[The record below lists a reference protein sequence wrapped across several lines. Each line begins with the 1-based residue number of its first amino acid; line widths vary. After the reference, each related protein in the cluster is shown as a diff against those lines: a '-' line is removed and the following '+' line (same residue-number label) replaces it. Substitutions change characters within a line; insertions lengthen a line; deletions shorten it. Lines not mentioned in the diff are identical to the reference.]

1 MDLLLKDKVV
11 VITGGARNIGK
22 EMVLGFL
29 REGAKVITT
38 DRPGVVSDQEFF
50 QGISESLRPNVRILN
65 IDISTDAGC
74 KEVCDTAIREFEK
87 LDILVNSAAVHIS
100 QSPEAITDEGFDK
113 VLHNTLRST
122 MYMTRAAFSIMQK
135 NKKGRI
141 VNISSAVVY
150 AGNPNELLYSSAK
163 AGVEASTRAFARLG
177 APDGITVNAIAPHL
191 IMTGMGLE
199 TLAKDP
205 TIPARIPLGRA
216 GRVDELVNLV
226 LYLSSEVAEY
236 ITGQVIPLNGGR
248 LMR

>member
-1 MDLLLKDKVV
+1 MDIKLKGKVAIV
-11 VITGGARNIGK
+11 TGGARNIGK
-22 EMVLGFL
+22 AMVLGFL
-29 REGAKVITT
+29 HEGAKVVTT
-38 DRPGVVSDQEFF
+38 DRPGVVSNEDFF
-50 QGISESLRPNVRILN
+50 KDIPKELKPNIRIFN

-74 KEVCDTAIREFEK
+74 KELHNKTVGEFGR
-87 LDILVNSAAVHIS
+87 LDILVNSAAIHIS
-100 QSPEAITDEGFDK
+100 QSPEAITDEDFDR

-122 MYMTRAAFSIMQK
+122 LYMTRAAFSIMRK
-135 NKKGRI
+135 NRKGRI

-163 AGVEASTRAFARLG
+163 AGVEAATRAFARLG

-205 TIPARIPLGRA
+205 TIPTRIPLGRA
-216 GRVDELVNLV
+216 GRVDELVSLV
-226 LYLSSEVAEY
+226 LYLSSEVSEY
-236 ITGQVIPLNGGR
+236 ITGQVVPLNGGR

>member
-1 MDLLLKDKVV
+1 MDLKLKEKVV
-11 VITGGARNIGK
+11 IVTGGARNIGK
-22 EMVLGFL
+22 AIVLGFL
-29 REGAKVITT
+29 NEGAKVVTT
-38 DRPGVVSDQEFF
+38 DRPGVVSNEDFF
-50 QGISESLRPNVRILN
+50 QDIPEELKPNVRIFN
-65 IDISTDAGC
+65 IDISTDIGC
-74 KEVCDTAIREFEK
+74 RELHDKTVSEFGK
-87 LDILVNSAAVHIS
+87 LHILVNSAAVHIS
-100 QSPEAITDEGFDK
+100 QSPEAITDEDFDK
-113 VLHNTLRST
+113 VLYNTLRST
-122 MYMTRAAFSIMQK
+122 IYMTRAAFSIMQK

-163 AGVEASTRAFARLG
+163 AGIEASARAFARLG

-205 TIPARIPLGRA
+205 SIPARIPLGRA

-226 LYLSSEVAEY
+226 LYLSSDISEY